1 MIEFTK
7 LLLSDISKVRKYFL
21 YSTTRIC
28 DNTVGGA
35 FMWRD
40 YFSVEYAEY
49 NETIIFKAKVKYH
62 NDITAFSMPLGKDMR
77 GAISQI
83 AEYCRTTGAPLAFCT
98 VTEADV
104 EVLRSLFPEFLL
116 FKATNWSDY
125 IYKASDLATL
135 SGRRYSGK
143 RNHINHFKMEYGAH
157 TFEEL
162 SGENLEDAIEFHSRL
177 GSDSTNGSELY
188 VEEHITTREVLDNF
202 DSYGLF
208 GGLLRVHG
216 AVAAF
221 SVGEIINDVLFV
233 HIEKADMRFRGA
245 YQVVNNEF
253 AKRFAT
259 SSVEF
264 VNREDDAGDE
274 GLRISKVS
282 YHPFEIID
290 KYIFLVE

>member
-40 YFSVEYAEY
+40 FFSMEYAEH
-49 NETIIFKAKVKYH
+49 NETIIFKANVKYS
-62 NDITAFSMPLGKDMR
+62 DGITAFSMPLGKDVR
-77 GAISQI
+77 GAIAQVE
-83 AEYCRTTGAPLAFCT
+83 EYCRRAGIPLAFST
-98 VTEADV
+98 ITEADIA
-104 EVLRSLFPEFLL
+104 VLKGLYPEFRLL
-116 FKATNWSDY
+116 SDPSWSDY
-125 IYKASDLATL
+125 LYKASDLTNL

-143 RNHINHFKMEYGAH
+143 RNHINRFRMEYGAH

-162 SGENLEDAIEFHSRL
+162 SGANIEDAIGFHSRL
-177 GSDSTNGSELY
+177 GHGSIDGPELY
-188 VEEHITTREVLDNF
+188 VEEHIKTLEVLENF
-202 DSYGLF
+202 DTYGMF

-221 SVGEIINDVLFV
+221 SVGEIVNDVLFV
-233 HIEKADMRFRGA
+233 HIEKADMRYRGA
-245 YQVVNNEF
+245 YQVVNNDF
-253 AKRFAT
+253 AKRFAAG
-259 SSVEF
+259 SVAF
-264 VNREDDAGDE
+264 INREDDAGDD

-282 YHPFEIID
+282 YHPCEVIG
-290 KYIFLVE
+290 KYVFLAE